1 MKSDVDRLYI
11 KRKEGGRGLTSL
23 EHCVR
28 EEENSLGFYV
38 VNSEENLIRGFSAAK
53 TINTEDILTNGE
65 FKKQIAQELKQN
77 WSEKKMYGQFVR
89 EMPENVDR
97 DKTWQW
103 LSKCDLKIGTEA
115 LLCAAQEQAIRTNY
129 VKHYID
135 KTSESPLCRLCGRKG
150 ESVQHLVCGCEK
162 LPQKEYKRRHD
173 NVAKKVHWDFCKKNE
188 LEHTEKWYEHV
199 PEGVV
204 ENEEVKVLW
213 DINVQCDNVI
223 EARRPDIIV
232 IDKKERKGLIID
244 IAVPADVRVEEKER
258 EKVEKYQDLKREIG
272 RLWNLKKVEVVPVV
286 IGAPGSVTKEF
297 DRWIEKLGITF
308 NVGVVQKTALLGT
321 ARILRKVLE
330 M

>member
-1 MKSDVDRLYI
+1 MD
-11 KRKEGGRGLTSL
+11 
-23 EHCVR
+23 
-28 EEENSLGFYV
+28 N
-38 VNSEENLIRGFSAAK
+38 NN
-53 TINTEDILTNGE
+53 NN
-65 FKKQIAQELKQN
+65 KK
-77 WSEKKMYGQFVR
+77 KK
-89 EMPENVDR
+89 
-97 DKTWQW
+97 
-103 LSKCDLKIGTEA
+103 
-115 LLCAAQEQAIRTNY
+115 
-129 VKHYID
+129 
-135 KTSESPLCRLCGRKG
+135 
-150 ESVQHLVCGCEK
+150 
-162 LPQKEYKRRHD
+162 
-173 NVAKKVHWDFCKKNE
+173 KKKKKKNG

-223 EARRPDIIV
+223 EASRPDIIV

-286 IGAPGSVTKEF
+286 IGALGSVTKEF

-321 ARILRKVLE
+321 ERILRKVLE